1 MPTTLVHRLELMRL
15 LYRFKG
21 LVEWELAKLAALDGD
36 TLALELPEPA
46 AITAKKLERKPPA
59 IAPRT
64 EPATKKPGTGSAA
77 PSRPEPGSPGGSLAD
92 LARPAGAPSHPL
104 QKAKVPTNLESC
116 CRSADL
122 PTGDYVELVDAA
134 TPYVRALAGK

>member
-36 TLALELPEPA
+36 TVPLELAEP
-46 AITAKKLERKPPA
+46 TGFTGKKLERKPPS
-59 IAPRT
+59 IAPGT
-64 EPATKKPGTGSAA
+64 PGATAA
-77 PSRPEPGSPGGSLAD
+77 PAVPETPPIPGAVAPDGTVADDSGLPGA
-92 LARPAGAPSHPL
+92 AA
-104 QKAKVPTNLESC
+104 KAKLRIQDPTNLESC

-122 PTGDYVELVDAA
+122 PTGSYADLVDAA
-134 TPYVRALAGK
+134 TPYVRALAEE

>member
-21 LVEWELAKLAALDGD
+21 LVEWELEKLAALD
-36 TLALELPEPA
+36 TRTISLELEPPA
-46 AITAKKLERKPPA
+46 FAVRKPERKPPP
-59 IAPRT
+59 IATGT
-64 EPATKKPGTGSAA
+64 EPAAEAPAVSETPSIPGADAPDGSVAGSSGLTGGAA
-77 PSRPEPGSPGGSLAD
+77 
-92 LARPAGAPSHPL
+92 
-104 QKAKVPTNLESC
+104 KAKHWSQDPTNLESC

-134 TPYVRALAGK
+134 TPYVRALAEE

>member
-21 LVEWELAKLAALDGD
+21 LVEWELAKLAALDGE
-36 TLALELPEPA
+36 TIPLELPEPPA
-46 AITAKKLERKPPA
+46 FAVRKLERKPSP
-59 IAPRT
+59 IAP
-64 EPATKKPGTGSAA
+64 AA
-77 PSRPEPGSPGGSLAD
+77 PVVPETPPIPGAGEPDGSLAD
-92 LARPAGAPSHPL
+92 LSRPAGAASHPL
-104 QKAKVPTNLESC
+104 QQTKVPTNLESC

-134 TPYVRALAGK
+134 TPYVRALAEE

>member
-36 TLALELPEPA
+36 TVPLELAEPA
-46 AITAKKLERKPPA
+46 AFTGKKLERKPPS
-59 IAPRT
+59 IAPGT
-64 EPATKKPGTGSAA
+64 PGATGAPVVPETPPIPGAGASD
-77 PSRPEPGSPGGSLAD
+77 GSLAD
-92 LARPAGAPSHPL
+92 LSRPAGAPSHPL
-104 QKAKVPTNLESC
+104 QQTKVPTNLESC

-122 PTGDYVELVDAA
+122 PTGGYVELVDAA
-134 TPYVRALAGK
+134 TPYVRALAEE

>member
-15 LYRFKG
+15 LHRFKG
-21 LVEWELAKLAALDGD
+21 LVEWELEKLAALD
-36 TLALELPEPA
+36 TRTIPLELEPPAFAVRKPSPITPGTEPA
-46 AITAKKLERKPPA
+46 AEAPA
-59 IAPRT
+59 VPETPSIPGAGAPD
-64 EPATKKPGTGSAA
+64 
-77 PSRPEPGSPGGSLAD
+77 GSLAD
-92 LARPAGAPSHPL
+92 RSRPAGAPSHPL

-134 TPYVRALAGK
+134 TPYVRALAEG